1 MSLSLLKLTR
11 VTLVTNKLDFNS
23 KVGET
28 SVNKYVILSFVI
40 AWCLVWKAAR
50 SSLKPIFTLQVICRW
65 HLNLFPLYEKLS
77 IVIESAVNV
86 LNVFYGQTVTLHNC
100 HWWCSSSE
108 MLKTFFFVDHIRKVN
123 RPTGYQQRKDFDAM
137 ETHAKKRK
145 KNHCEGCWVVAIK
158 GWSEM
163 IDRLTEFFF
172 KY

>member
-28 SVNKYVILSFVI
+28 SVNKCVIVSFVI

-50 SSLKPIFTLQVICRW
+50 SSLKPIFTLQVI
-65 HLNLFPLYEKLS
+65 YEKLS

-100 HWWCSSSE
+100 DWWCSSSE
-108 MLKTFFFVDHIRKVN
+108 MLKTLFFVDHIRKVN

-137 ETHAKKRK
+137 ETHAKKK
-145 KNHCEGCWVVAIK
+145 KEKSLWGLLGCCN
-158 GWSEM
+158 
-163 IDRLTEFFF
+163 
-172 KY
+172 